1 MAKRGED
8 PSALFRSLRPDN
20 ANFQASTTAAAREAE
35 LRWPLFKAVSPR
47 KPEPTPALSAQDR
60 LRWSNQER
68 PDTEE
73 RKPALSLPGVS
84 NKLAKSLSKMSGR
97 TAATT
102 AARPTVRS
110 EQIEP
115 AEEPPRSPPKAAKKA
130 PAEDRRPLFSRASTA
145 DRSDQAEDYSL
156 GLSGKQTETAPPVA
170 IEPEQPTAAR
180 GNDSLAS
187 IFSRLEG
194 KEKVAG
200 KPAGKRASF
209 LGRLG

>member
-8 PSALFRSLRPDN
+8 PSALFRSLRPDD
-20 ANFQASTTAAAREAE
+20 ANFQASANAAAREAE

-68 PDTEE
+68 PDAEE

-97 TAATT
+97 TAAT
-102 AARPTVRS
+102 AAAKPTVRS
-110 EQIEP
+110 EQIKP
-115 AEEPPRSPPKAAKKA
+115 LEEPPRSPPKATKKA
-130 PAEDRRPLFSRASTA
+130 PAEDRRPLFSRTSTA
-145 DRSDQAEDYSL
+145 GRSDQAENYGL
-156 GLSGKQTETAPPVA
+156 GLSGNQAETAPVA
-170 IEPEQPTAAR
+170 IEPEQPAAAR